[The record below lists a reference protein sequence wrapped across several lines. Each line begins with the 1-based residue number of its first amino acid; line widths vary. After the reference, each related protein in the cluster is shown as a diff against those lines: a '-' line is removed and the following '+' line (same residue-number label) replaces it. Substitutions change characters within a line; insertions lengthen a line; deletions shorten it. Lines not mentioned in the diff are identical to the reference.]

1 MKRVVH
7 IGGTQ
12 CQPDRREAEKC
23 YGERVWAQSGFTL
36 MEVMVVMAI
45 IGILASIAVPA
56 YQRYTAQA
64 RITSAMGSLRSQ
76 QLDLEQFMLSG
87 DGLSHY
93 AIEAPKA
100 AYGDVSLTQEGQQP
114 ALHYRFSTE
123 VAASL
128 GEGTDAA
135 VHMVRKATG
144 GWECRAEGIGQ
155 RLLPNECHSL

>member
-1 MKRVVH
+1 
-7 IGGTQ
+7 
-12 CQPDRREAEKC
+12 
-23 YGERVWAQSGFTL
+23 

-76 QLDLEQFMLSG
+76 QLDLEQFVLSG

-93 AIEAPKA
+93 AIETPKA
-100 AYGDVSLTQEGQQP
+100 AYGDVSLTQEGQQL
-114 ALHYRFSTE
+114 ALHYRFSAE

-128 GEGTDAA
+128 GEGADAA
-135 VHMVRKATG
+135 VHMMRKPTG

-155 RLLPNECHSL
+155 RLLPNECHLL

>member
-1 MKRVVH
+1 MKGFVH
-7 IGGTQ
+7 TYGTG
-12 CQPDRREAEKC
+12 CGLGKRGAKNRLS
-23 YGERVWAQSGFTL
+23 ERAWAQSGFTL

-64 RITSAMGSLRSQ
+64 RITSAMGSLRGQ

-93 AIEAPKA
+93 AIDTPKA
-100 AYGDVSLTQEGQQP
+100 AYGDLSLTQEGQQP

-123 VAASL
+123 VASSF
-128 GEGTDAA
+128 GEGADAA
-135 VHMVRKATG
+135 LHMVRKATG

-155 RLLPNECHSL
+155 RLLPSDCHPR